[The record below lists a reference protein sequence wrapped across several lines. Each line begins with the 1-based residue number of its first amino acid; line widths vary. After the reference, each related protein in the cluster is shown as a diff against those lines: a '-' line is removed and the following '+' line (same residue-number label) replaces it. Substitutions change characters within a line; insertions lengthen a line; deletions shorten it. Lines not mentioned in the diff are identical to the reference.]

1 MKKLIVLTI
10 FAIMTLSFASCSD
23 GEGASDTNSTLP
35 SGGHSV
41 STETTTVKV
50 LEGHEEI
57 VGKWIA
63 ESATA
68 NGESIDVATELPPD
82 QCFIRI
88 LGDGTGELSSI
99 TMYSTMRYTFDG
111 SKLVI
116 TALGES
122 RTYVYANDKL
132 TYSYASDSGT
142 QVEYVY
148 VKADPSTTT
157 TTTTTTAAQ

>member
-10 FAIMTLSFASCSD
+10 IAIMTLSFASCSD

-50 LEGHEEI
+50 LEGQEEI

-88 LGDGTGELSSI
+88 LSSW
-99 TMYSTMRYTFDG
+99 RNH
-111 SKLVI
+111 
-116 TALGES
+116 
-122 RTYVYANDKL
+122 RN
-132 TYSYASDSGT
+132 
-142 QVEYVY
+142 Q
-148 VKADPSTTT
+148 
-157 TTTTTTAAQ
+157 